1 MAQGDRPTPSAHTP
15 MAFAR
20 AIVLA
25 YERRGLDP
33 RTVLKKAQIAPA
45 QLRRVDARINAD
57 QMEVLSGAAMQ
68 ELDDEALG
76 WFSRRLPWGT
86 YGMLCRASLTAP
98 TLRVALERWCRHH
111 ALVTDDVR
119 LRFDAVTGALTIEE
133 HTRLGAMRELCLLS
147 CLRYV
152 HGYACWLVDS
162 QLPLR
167 QVTFPFAP
175 PAHARV
181 YPLLFPGPVRFD
193 ASHAGLFVD
202 TRYLDLQPRR
212 DERAM
217 SAMLKRA
224 LPLTVRPYRRDRL
237 LVRRVE
243 ALLASDAAANG
254 QRLAAALHVS
264 VRSLHRQLG
273 QEGASLQ
280 RIKDDVRRQRAL
292 DLLAR
297 TQTPLKSIAR
307 QVGFRSEKSFSR
319 AFKAWTGRSPGD
331 LRATST
337 LM

>member
-1 MAQGDRPTPSAHTP
+1 MATIDGPPRTAHTP
-15 MAFAR
+15 MAFVR
-20 AIVLA
+20 TIVLA
-25 YERRGLDP
+25 YERRDLDP
-33 RTVLKKAQIAPA
+33 RAALKKAQIAPA
-45 QLRRVDARINAD
+45 QLRRLEARIDAD
-57 QMEVLSGAAMQ
+57 QMETLSGAAMQ

-98 TLRVALERWCRHH
+98 TLCVALERWCRHH

-119 LRFDAVTGALTIEE
+119 LRFEAETGALTIEE
-133 HTRLGAMRELCLLS
+133 NTRLGAMREFCLLS
-147 CLRYV
+147 CLRYL

-167 QVTFPFAP
+167 EVTFPFSP
-175 PAHARV
+175 PPHERV
-181 YPLLFPGPVRFD
+181 YPLLFPGPVRFG
-193 ASHAGLFVD
+193 ASHAGFVVD
-202 TRYLDLQPRR
+202 TRYLELAPRR
-212 DERAM
+212 DERAI
-217 SAMLKRA
+217 STMLKRA

-243 ALLASDAAANG
+243 ALLVGDASANA
-254 QRLAAALHVS
+254 QRIATALHVS

-292 DLLAR
+292 DLLSR
-297 TQTPLKSIAR
+297 TSTPLKSVAR

-319 AFKAWTGRSPGD
+319 AFKTWTGRSPGE
-331 LRATST
+331 LRDR
-337 LM
+337 